1 MQIVLKCVLI
11 VLINNRIQNY
21 PRECIIV
28 LMYKVFFLMVL
39 FITTQ
44 ILQNVSGKVFIKR
57 LILLYKCQ

>member
-1 MQIVLKCVLI
+1 
-11 VLINNRIQNY
+11 
-21 PRECIIV
+21 
-28 LMYKVFFLMVL
+28 MYKVFFLMVL

>member
-1 MQIVLKCVLI
+1 MI

-57 LILLYKCQ
+57 LTSVHLNPLTFGFAY